1 MMLCNLYIREPI
13 LLSNTLFCLICYI
26 RYLAMKFRKIVET
39 SIYSSH
45 LEKMKEFYVD
55 KIGLEL
61 VSEQKGR
68 HVFLKTDKNML
79 LIFNHGVTA
88 AEKETNHGAPTP
100 PSMVHVGFEIESDEY
115 EEAKDMLEKN
125 NIEIE
130 KEIAWKNNIKSRPI
144 YFRDPSGNLVEFI
157 TRNYWRVI
165 D

>member
-1 MMLCNLYIREPI
+1 
-13 LLSNTLFCLICYI
+13 
-26 RYLAMKFRKIVET
+26 MKFRKIVET

-88 AEKETNHGAPTP
+88 AEKETSHGAPTP
-100 PSMVHVGFEIESDEY
+100 PSMVHVAFEIESDEY
-115 EEAKDMLEKN
+115 EEARDLLEKN
-125 NIEIE
+125 NIQIE
-130 KEIAWKNNIKSRPI
+130 KEIAWKNDIKSRSI

-157 TRNYWRVI
+157 TRNYWRII